1 MFSARCNA
9 VTLPLERQSLTER
22 AVTHMTRMITDGD
35 WPAGMTLP
43 SEPELAQQLG
53 VSRTV
58 IRECVRVLASR
69 GMLAVQQGRG
79 TSVVPPEAWNVTEP
93 LALLVRADRTEMLRW
108 LEVRTILEA
117 ESAALAAQRLTPRDA
132 AALGQALQR
141 IERAAQHPDAYAE
154 ADIHLHLTIA
164 RATQN
169 PPLERLLRPVVQP
182 LGDWLREATHLAA
195 ALAAA
200 TREHREIVAAIQEQD
215 APGARRAMVAHL
227 DRVSEEIG
235 ALLDGHKTAIP
246 ADDKAGS

>member
-1 MFSARCNA
+1 MA
-9 VTLPLERQSLTER
+9 VPLGRHSLTEQ

-43 SEPELAQQLG
+43 PEPELAQQLG

-58 IRECVRVLASR
+58 VRECVRVLASR

-79 TSVVPPEAWNVTEP
+79 TSVVPPAAWNVTEP

-132 AALGQALQR
+132 QALDQALQR
-141 IERAAQHPDAYAE
+141 IEHEAHHPDSYAE

-182 LGDWLREATHLAA
+182 LGDWLREATHLAS

-200 TREHREIVAAIQEQD
+200 TREHQEIVAGIQRND
-215 APGARRAMVAHL
+215 APGARRAMIAHL

-235 ALLDGHKTAIP
+235 ALLDGR
-246 ADDKAGS
+246 KAALSG